1 MANDDTITLVGDVIE
16 KALKYGADAADVVY
30 FQNNSLSVAQ
40 RLGKP
45 EAIDRS
51 EAKDL
56 GLRVFIGA
64 RNASISTTDL
74 KGSTLDQV
82 IERVISMAKESPE
95 DKYAGI
101 APNDLIAREF
111 RNIETFDPTEPSP
124 SELTERAGLA
134 EEAALAV
141 NGINNSEGAEASW
154 SQTTVV
160 LGISNGFIGSY
171 KKSSHNVSAVV
182 LAGEGQNMER
192 DYDYSSCC
200 FAEDLEDPSVVG
212 KTAGERAV
220 KKLNP
225 KRPASADIPVIYSP
239 RVSSSLIGHLAN
251 ALNGNSIARGTSFL
265 KDSLEQQIFSPGI
278 RIIDDPHRPRGLR
291 SKPFD
296 AEGLNTCKTWIV
308 EDGRINSWFLDLATA
323 RQLNATSTG
332 HAARSSTGN
341 PSPAPSN
348 LYMEAGTM
356 TPEMLMS
363 DIKTGLYVTELMG
376 MSVNM
381 VTGDYSRG
389 AGGFWIENG
398 VCTHPVSDVTVAG
411 NLKDMFK
418 NLEPGND
425 LEFKRGTDAPT
436 IRVDGMTVAGP
447 GN

>member
-1 MANDDTITLVGDVIE
+1 MANDDNITLVGDVIE
-16 KALKYGADAADVVY
+16 KALKCGADAADVVY

-74 KGSTLDQV
+74 KASTLDQV

-111 RNIETFDPTEPSP
+111 QNIETFDPTEPSP

-154 SQTTVV
+154 SQTTVA

-171 KKSSHNVSAVV
+171 KKSSHSVSAVV

-200 FAEDLEDPSVVG
+200 FAEDLEAQRCG
-212 KTAGERAV
+212 KNCWR
-220 KKLNP
+220 K
-225 KRPASADIPVIYSP
+225 S
-239 RVSSSLIGHLAN
+239 
-251 ALNGNSIARGTSFL
+251 
-265 KDSLEQQIFSPGI
+265 
-278 RIIDDPHRPRGLR
+278 
-291 SKPFD
+291 
-296 AEGLNTCKTWIV
+296 CK
-308 EDGRINSWFLDLATA
+308 
-323 RQLNATSTG
+323 
-332 HAARSSTGN
+332 
-341 PSPAPSN
+341 
-348 LYMEAGTM
+348 EA
-356 TPEMLMS
+356 
-363 DIKTGLYVTELMG
+363 
-376 MSVNM
+376 
-381 VTGDYSRG
+381 
-389 AGGFWIENG
+389 
-398 VCTHPVSDVTVAG
+398 
-411 NLKDMFK
+411 
-418 NLEPGND
+418 
-425 LEFKRGTDAPT
+425 
-436 IRVDGMTVAGP
+436 
-447 GN
+447 